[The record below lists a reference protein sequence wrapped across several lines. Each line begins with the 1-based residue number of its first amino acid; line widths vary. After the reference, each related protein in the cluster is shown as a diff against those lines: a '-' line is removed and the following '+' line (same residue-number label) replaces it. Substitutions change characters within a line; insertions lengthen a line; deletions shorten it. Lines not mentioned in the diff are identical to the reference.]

1 MTFAAGA
8 VGVPGAS
15 ELSGFYKESAES
27 FFKSAAELSAAADEN
42 ALGIKRDSKE
52 LADASK
58 NAADEQ
64 TSLASKLKALF
75 ANIESNK
82 LIGPRQQD
90 GIIEKFS
97 QDVSAALA
105 DSAKQAKEAA
115 KNQRQISGLDARSQ
129 AGLNF
134 LLESGVAKKKPEEET
149 AKNTRPLPSI
159 LTELKAIPKT
169 LSVSIP

>member
-1 MTFAAGA
+1 
-8 VGVPGAS
+8 
-15 ELSGFYKESAES
+15 
-27 FFKSAAELSAAADEN
+27 
-42 ALGIKRDSKE
+42 
-52 LADASK
+52 
-58 NAADEQ
+58 
-64 TSLASKLKALF
+64 
-75 ANIESNK
+75 

-105 DSAKQAKEAA
+105 DSGKQAKEAA
-115 KNQRQISGLDARSQ
+115 KQNKLSGLDARSQ

-134 LLESGVAKKKPEEET
+134 LLESGVAGKKPEAET